1 MIYSLSSLD
10 KYLLII
16 FILYS
21 ELSSPVEVCPRVSS
35 FNCRTKNVAPHYYL
49 LSTLRVFVFFTK
61 LYLFINYYLSI
72 EIIEEICKYVISI
85 FPHSLSDDLSYAPSL
100 VLTPPF
106 SHSSSIPP
114 IGLLVVST
122 IVWFF
127 PICSCCIR
135 SIRFVF
141 FYIFLIQIIRSDCFN
156 AGCMCFIAFVDLNL
170 SLWAWVTPAILVD
183 LVE

>member
-100 VLTPPF
+100 VLTPLF
-106 SHSSSIPP
+106 
-114 IGLLVVST
+114 
-122 IVWFF
+122 
-127 PICSCCIR
+127 
-135 SIRFVF
+135 
-141 FYIFLIQIIRSDCFN
+141 
-156 AGCMCFIAFVDLNL
+156 L
-170 SLWAWVTPAILVD
+170 SLLFNSSDRPPRRLHHCMVLPD
-183 LVE
+183 LQLLHSVY